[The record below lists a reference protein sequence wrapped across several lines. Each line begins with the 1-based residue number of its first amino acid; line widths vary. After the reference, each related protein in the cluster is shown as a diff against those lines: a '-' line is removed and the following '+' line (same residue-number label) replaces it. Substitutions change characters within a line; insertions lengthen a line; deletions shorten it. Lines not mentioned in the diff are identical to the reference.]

1 MLVSKECWERG
12 CSCYDDRVDKDPVEV
27 LRRDWVGMTD
37 EEIVG
42 MTCECVDNGT
52 FDMNCARDFAR
63 AIEAKLREKNNAR

>member
-27 LRRDWVGMTD
+27 LRRDWVGLTD

-42 MTCECVDNGT
+42 MTCECVDDGT

-63 AIEAKLREKNNAR
+63 AIEENLKAKNS